1 MEPNTKLMFKELM
14 KEIQSMRTEMKEGF
28 VVHEAIFVACDVEST
43 LIEQQREKRVTILES
58 LAAEFGMWKLEA
70 RSSIS

>member
-14 KEIQSMRTEMKEGF
+14 KEIQSMRTEMEGF

-70 RSSIS
+70 GSSIS